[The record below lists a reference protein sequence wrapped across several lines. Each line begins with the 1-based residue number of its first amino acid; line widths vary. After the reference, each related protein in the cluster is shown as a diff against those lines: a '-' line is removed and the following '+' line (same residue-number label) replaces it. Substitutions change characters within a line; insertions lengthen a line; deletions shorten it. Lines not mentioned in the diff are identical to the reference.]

1 MILNHE
7 RPYQQ
12 ERTERIRHGF
22 PDVESILDRS
32 EVPLMGSHT
41 PIREFMDLTSSGS
54 GSGKIFVSLTWK
66 KCYYYQYI
74 ITKGYRQ
81 RST

>member
-1 MILNHE
+1 MNQE
-7 RPYQQ
+7 PPYQQ

-54 GSGKIFVSLTWK
+54 GSGKIFISPTWRSY
-66 KCYYYQYI
+66 CQYFT
-74 ITKGYRQ
+74 TKVYK
-81 RST
+81 